1 MHSFFSSA
9 IIVAVVLPPVA
20 IGTLDQALQV
30 NDQIF
35 AQQFSAL
42 SQRSLPDGMQLTVS
56 NVLKTKHDTVKN
68 SINNV
73 R

>member
-1 MHSFFSSA
+1 MKHMITLSGIIFVATLSLNLASQQIDQSFGLAGDASKLIPDDCTSA
-9 IIVAVVLPPVA
+9 
-20 IGTLDQALQV
+20 
-30 NDQIF
+30 
-35 AQQFSAL
+35 
-42 SQRSLPDGMQLTVS
+42 TVS

>member
-1 MHSFFSSA
+1 MIMKLSNIFKKETKTAVKANVEKLEKNQLSKVIGGTDGA
-9 IIVAVVLPPVA
+9 I
-20 IGTLDQALQV
+20 
-30 NDQIF
+30 
-35 AQQFSAL
+35 
-42 SQRSLPDGMQLTVS
+42 DGDSTTAD